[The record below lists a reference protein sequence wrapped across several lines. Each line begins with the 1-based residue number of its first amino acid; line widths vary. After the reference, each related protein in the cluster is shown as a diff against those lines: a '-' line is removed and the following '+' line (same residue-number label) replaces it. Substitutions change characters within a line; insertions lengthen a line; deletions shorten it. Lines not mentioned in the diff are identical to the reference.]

1 MAPAT
6 HARNGAAQ
14 GEKEVTPETLEPDL
28 LEAQRFL
35 TFLGDSLDNWTFQ
48 TFADNTERQD
58 RSLAQI
64 LHAHT
69 GPVAARL
76 FDLNKRGAGVFA
88 MINRGDGKGRKAQ
101 NVVEVRAVFV
111 DLDGAPLSGIENASL
126 EPHLIIE
133 SSPGCYHAYW
143 RIEGLPLEQF
153 EAVQVALAQRF
164 NGDPSVKD
172 LPRVMRLPGFYHQKG
187 APFRTHILR
196 SEPLQAY
203 PAGEVLKAFALDPVC
218 RTKSPAVTGNGKKVR
233 QGGRNAYLMSLA
245 GTMRRPGMS
254 QAAIEAALQEENRQH
269 CEPPLRSE
277 EVAGIAQSIG
287 RYPSEAKAP
296 LGALIRCLADVTPM
310 PIEWLWPGRIALGKV
325 TLIVG
330 DPGLGKSLLTI
341 ALAAHVS
348 RGTPWPVDR
357 SPCPTGDVLLLSAED
372 DIEDTIRPRLDAV
385 GADPQ
390 RVHALEAVFEMDV
403 QDGKPRRRMP
413 NLVRDVERLAE
424 ILAGRKFRLLIVD
437 PVSAYLGGVDTHR
450 NADLRAV
457 LAPLADLAARH
468 KVAIVCVSHL
478 NKGAGTSALYR
489 TSGSIAFVA
498 AARAAYVVARDPQD
512 EARRLVLP
520 IKNNL
525 AEDRTGL
532 AYRLRQAENGA
543 PVLLW
548 DDQPVTVS
556 AEEALAPV
564 VTDDERPERNE
575 AADWLREVLSDGP
588 ASAKEV
594 QRWANEAGHA
604 WRTVRRAKEGI
615 GVIVEKA
622 EFKGGWRWSL
632 PTKVAKHAEDGQAM
646 DVDTFDQAGHLRATT
661 SCDHES
667 DTAVPVSYAA
677 VCDAE
682 HPVPKTSAAL
692 SDAAIPPI
700 PNDSLSQGV
709 KPL

>member
-1 MAPAT
+1 MAAT
-6 HARNGAAQ
+6 AYARSGAEQ
-14 GEKEVTPETLEPDL
+14 GEEEVTSEMFKPDL
-28 LEAQRFL
+28 PDAQRFL
-35 TFLGDSLDNWTFQ
+35 TLLGDGLDNWTFQ
-48 TFADNTERQD
+48 TFDDNADRQD

-64 LHAHT
+64 LHAHN
-69 GPVAARL
+69 GPVVARL
-76 FDLNKRGAGVFA
+76 FDLNRRGAGVFA
-88 MINRGDGKGRKAQ
+88 MINCGDGNGRRAQ

-111 DLDGAPLSGIENASL
+111 DLDGAPLSGIENAPL

-133 SSPGCYHAYW
+133 SSPGRYHAYW
-143 RIEGLPLEQF
+143 RIEGLPLGQF
-153 EAVQVALAQRF
+153 EAIQTALAQRF
-164 NGDPSVKD
+164 SGDPSVKD
-172 LPRVMRLPGFYHQKG
+172 LPRVMRLPGFYHLKG
-187 APFRTHILR
+187 ALFRARILR
-196 SEPLQAY
+196 SEPLQPY
-203 PAGEVLKAFALDPVC
+203 PAEALLKAFAIDPAC
-218 RTKSPAVTGNGKKVR
+218 RTKSHAVTGNGKKVR
-233 QGGRNAYLMSLA
+233 QGGRNAYLTSLA
-245 GTMRRPGMS
+245 GSMRRRGMV

-269 CEPPLRSE
+269 CEPPLRPE
-277 EVAGIAQSIG
+277 EIADIAQSIG
-287 RYPSEAKAP
+287 RYQPEEKALP
-296 LGALIRCLADVTPM
+296 GAVVRCLADVTPM

-348 RGTPWPVDR
+348 HGTPWPVDR

-390 RVHALEAVFEMDV
+390 RVHALEAVFEFDV
-403 QDGKPRRRMP
+403 KDGKQRRRMP
-413 NLVRDVERLAE
+413 NLARDVERLSA
-424 ILAGRKFRLLIVD
+424 ILARGKFRLLIVD

-457 LAPLADLAARH
+457 LAPLAELASRH

-498 AARAAYVVARDPQD
+498 AARAAYVVARDRDD

-564 VTDDERPERNE
+564 LTDDERPERDE
-575 AADWLREVLSDGP
+575 AATWLRVVLSDG
-588 ASAKEV
+588 AVSAKDVRRAAE
-594 QRWANEAGHA
+594 EAGHA
-604 WRTVRRAKEGI
+604 WRTVRRAKDGI

-622 EFKGGWRWSL
+622 EFYGGWRWSL
-632 PTKVAKHAEDGQAM
+632 PTKVAKYAEGGQAK
-646 DVDTFDQAGHLRATT
+646 DVDTFDQVGHLRATGPNHRA
-661 SCDHES
+661 S
-667 DTAVPVSYAA
+667 VSTD
-677 VCDAE
+677 VVDDAE
-682 HPVPKTSAAL
+682 QPVPKTPAAL
-692 SDAAIPPI
+692 SGAAISPT
-700 PNDSLSQGV
+700 PNDFLTEGAN
-709 KPL
+709 PHE

>member
-1 MAPAT
+1 MT
-6 HARNGAAQ
+6 S
-14 GEKEVTPETLEPDL
+14 ETLELDL
-28 LEAQRFL
+28 PEVQSFL
-35 TFLGDSLDNWTFQ
+35 TLLGDSLDNWTFQ
-48 TFADNTERQD
+48 AFDDNAERRD

-64 LHAHT
+64 LHAHN

-76 FDLNKRGAGVFA
+76 LDLNKRGAGVFA
-88 MINRGDGKGRKAQ
+88 MINRGDGKGRRAQ

-111 DLDGAPLSGIENASL
+111 DLDGAPLSGVEDAPL

-133 SSPGCYHAYW
+133 SSPGRYHAYW
-143 RIEGLPLEQF
+143 RIEGLPLGQF
-153 EAVQVALAQRF
+153 EAVQTALTRHF
-164 NGDPSVKD
+164 GGDLSVKD

-187 APFRTHILR
+187 DRFRTRIMR
-196 SEPLQAY
+196 SEPLQPY
-203 PAGEVLKAFALDPVC
+203 PAGEVLKAFAIDPAS
-218 RTKSPAVTGNGKKVR
+218 RTKSRTATGNGKKVR
-233 QGGRNAYLMSLA
+233 QGGRNAYLTSLA
-245 GTMRRPGMS
+245 GTMRHRGMILT
-254 QAAIEAALQEENRQH
+254 AIEAALQEENQQH
-269 CEPPLRSE
+269 CEPPLQPD
-277 EVAGIAQSIG
+277 EVTRIVQSIG
-287 RYPSEAKAP
+287 RYQPEEKAP
-296 LGALIRCLADVTPM
+296 LGAVVRCLADVTPM

-348 RGTPWPVDR
+348 HGTLWPVDR

-390 RVHALEAVFEMDV
+390 HVHALEAVFEFDA
-403 QDGKPRRRMP
+403 QDGKHRRRMP
-413 NLVRDVERLAE
+413 NLARDVERLGE
-424 ILAGRKFRLLIVD
+424 ILAGGKFRLVIVD

-498 AARAAYVVARDPQD
+498 AARAAYVVARDRDD

-564 VTDDERPERNE
+564 VTDDERPERDE
-575 AADWLREVLSDGP
+575 AASWLREVLSDGP
-588 ASAKEV
+588 VSAKDVRRAAE
-594 QRWANEAGHA
+594 EAGHA
-604 WRTVRRAKEGI
+604 WRTVRRAKDGI

-622 EFKGGWRWSL
+622 EFNGGWRWSL
-632 PTKVAKHAEDGQAM
+632 PTKVAKYAEGGQAN
-646 DVDTFDQAGHLRATT
+646 DVDTFDQVGHLRSSTAY
-661 SCDHES
+661 DHAPGTVAPVACE
-667 DTAVPVSYAA
+667 AVRNAK
-677 VCDAE
+677 
-682 HPVPKTSAAL
+682 HPVPKTPAVL
-692 SDAAIPPI
+692 CDAAIPPT
-700 PNDSLSQGV
+700 PNDSLTEGV
-709 KPL
+709 KTP